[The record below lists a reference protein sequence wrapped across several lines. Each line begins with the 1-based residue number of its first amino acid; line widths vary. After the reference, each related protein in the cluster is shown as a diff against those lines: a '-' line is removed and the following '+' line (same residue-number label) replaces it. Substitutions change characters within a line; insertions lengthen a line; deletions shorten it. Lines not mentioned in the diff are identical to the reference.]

1 MRHEPPFQLRQ
12 RKHGINQRASPEES
26 EDEELKVE
34 VVISREVRKRDAGG
48 DSRMV
53 DGS

>member
-34 VVISREVRKRDAGG
+34 VVISRGVRKRDAGG
-48 DSRMV
+48 DGRMV